1 MNWKAVFGAKGEGGF
16 TLIEVMISMF
26 IMMFIIQG
34 LAMISL
40 YSQRSGIYA
49 RRLTSANILAEKA
62 LERYRN
68 IDYDNLITYDA
79 EELCFDGFMTPATC
93 GGSGTTFSQTTTVT
107 ADIPLA
113 NTSQID
119 VSVTWTEGLAWNARL
134 AADGS
139 YEAKVVSYISRY

>member
-1 MNWKAVFGAKGEGGF
+1 MRLKRYFDRKREGGF
-16 TLIEVMISMF
+16 TLVEVMISLFFIMF
-26 IMMFIIQG
+26 ILQG

-68 IDYDNLITYDA
+68 TDYDNLVTEAGD
-79 EELCFDGFMTPATC
+79 LCFDGFMTPATC
-93 GGSGTTFSQTTTVT
+93 GGSDAVFTQTTTVT
-107 ADIPLA
+107 ADTPLA

-119 VSVTWTEGLAWNARL
+119 VSVSWDDGMANNVPLT
-134 AADGS
+134 ADGS

>member
-1 MNWKAVFGAKGEGGF
+1 
-16 TLIEVMISMF
+16 MISMF
-26 IMMFIIQG
+26 FMMFIIQG

-40 YSQRSGIYA
+40 YAQRSGIYA

-68 IDYDNLITYDA
+68 TDYDNLVTEAGD
-79 EELCFDGFMTPATC
+79 LCFDGFMTPATC
-93 GGSGTTFSQTTTVT
+93 GGSDAVFTQTTTVT
-107 ADIPLA
+107 ADTPLA

-119 VSVTWTEGLAWNARL
+119 VSVMWTEGMAWNARL

-139 YEAKVVSYISRY
+139 YQAKVVSYISRY

>member
-1 MNWKAVFGAKGEGGF
+1 MKGIAVFREKKEGGF

-26 IMMFIIQG
+26 FMMFIIQG

-40 YSQRSGIYA
+40 YAQRSGIYA

-68 IDYDNLITYDA
+68 IDYDNLATYHD
-79 EELCFDGFMTPATC
+79 EQLCFDGFMTPATC
-93 GGSGTTFSQTTTVT
+93 GTSDGVFTQTTTVT
-107 ADIPLA
+107 ADTPLT
-113 NTSQID
+113 NTAQID
-119 VSVTWTEGLAWNARL
+119 VSVTWDEGMAWNARL

>member
-1 MNWKAVFGAKGEGGF
+1 
-16 TLIEVMISMF
+16 
-26 IMMFIIQG
+26 
-34 LAMISL
+34 MISL

-68 IDYDNLITYDA
+68 IDYDNLATYDA

-93 GGSGTTFSQTTTVT
+93 GGSGTVFSQTTTVT
-107 ADIPLA
+107 ADTPLA
-113 NTSQID
+113 NTAQID
-119 VSVTWTEGLAWNARL
+119 VSVTWDDGMAYNVPV

-139 YEAKVVSYISRY
+139 YQAKVVSYISRY

>member
-1 MNWKAVFGAKGEGGF
+1 MRLKRYFDRKREGGF
-16 TLIEVMISMF
+16 TLVEVMISLFFIMF
-26 IMMFIIQG
+26 ILQG

-68 IDYDNLITYDA
+68 TDYDNLVTEAGD
-79 EELCFDGFMTPATC
+79 LCFDGFMTPATC
-93 GGSGTTFSQTTTVT
+93 GAAAVFTQTTTVT
-107 ADIPLA
+107 ADTPLA

-119 VSVTWTEGLAWNARL
+119 VSVSWDDGMANNVPLT
-134 AADGS
+134 ADGS